1 VLFYTP
7 IKRYKQ
13 LYLVVFYTQR
23 LHTTIPGVFYT
34 QRLDTT
40 IPGGILHTKVRHNYT
55 WWYFTYKGFKQLYL
69 VVFYTQRLHTT
80 IPGDILQRLHTTI
93 PGGILHTKVT
103 HNYTWW
109 YFTHEGYTQLY
120 LVVFYTQRLHTT
132 IPGGILHTKVTHNYT
147 RCILHTKVTHNYT
160 WWYFTHKGYTQLYL
174 VVFYTQRLHT
184 TLPGGILHTVAGCQ
198 PYLWL
203 QLGDWTNTALSLRHS
218 ANTSPPM

>member
-1 VLFYTP
+1 MLFYTP

-132 IPGGILHTKVTHNYT
+132 LPGGILHTKVTHNF
-147 RCILHTKVTHNYT
+147 T
-160 WWYFTHKGYTQLYL
+160 WWYFAHSSGVPAISL
-174 VVFYTQRLHT
+174 VTVGRLDEHS
-184 TLPGGILHTVAGCQ
+184 TLAQT
-198 PYLWL
+198 
-203 QLGDWTNTALSLRHS
+203 LREHLPS
-218 ANTSPPM
+218 NVV